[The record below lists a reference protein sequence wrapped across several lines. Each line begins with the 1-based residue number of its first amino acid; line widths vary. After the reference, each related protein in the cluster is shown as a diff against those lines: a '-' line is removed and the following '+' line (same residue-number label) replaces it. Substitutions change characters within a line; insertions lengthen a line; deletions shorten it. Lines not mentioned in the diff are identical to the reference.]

1 MTDWC
6 KRCVVCSRRKG
17 PAPKNQAALQPIKV
31 GYPLQIVATDILG
44 PLPKSKNGNMYVLV
58 VSDYLTRW
66 AEAYAIP
73 NQEAET
79 VAKKLT
85 NEMFCRFSIPD
96 IRTRVDNLNPNW
108 YLKCAKSAKHVPH
121 PKVMD

>member
-1 MTDWC
+1 MP
-6 KRCVVCSRRKG
+6 S
-17 PAPKNQAALQPIKV
+17 NQAALQPVKA

-44 PLPKSKNGNMYVLV
+44 PLPKSKNGNVYVLV
-58 VSDYLTRW
+58 ASDYFTRW

-85 NEMFCRFSIPD
+85 NEMFCRFSIPEQLHSD
-96 IRTRVDNLNPNW
+96 QGRQFESKLISEMRKV
-108 YLKCAKSAKHVPH
+108 LKI
-121 PKVMD
+121 